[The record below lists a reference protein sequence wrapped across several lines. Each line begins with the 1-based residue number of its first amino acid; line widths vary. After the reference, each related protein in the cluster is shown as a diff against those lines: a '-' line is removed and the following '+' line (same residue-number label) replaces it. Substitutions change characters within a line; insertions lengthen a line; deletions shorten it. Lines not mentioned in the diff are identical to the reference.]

1 MLEIKGYEGLYSII
15 SCGRIYSHRSKK
27 FLKPVID
34 RTNYYVVT
42 LSKNN
47 KKKKFLI
54 HRLVFRNLLTSW
66 PNGVIRSES

>member
-1 MLEIKGYEGLYSII
+1 MLEIKGYEGLYSIT
-15 SCGRIYSHRSKK
+15 SCERIYSHRNKK

-34 RTNYYVVT
+34 RTNYYVVS

-54 HRLVFRNLLTSW
+54 HRLVFRNLLTS
-66 PNGVIRSES
+66 